1 MCCRILAAA
10 SSDEGPPSLFE
21 IQPKLFSAPALHD
34 PPSETSGMNEGA
46 SVIANQE
53 LMSLLLN
60 IGKRDKIGKRQLD
73 LLLQLRQAGL
83 F

>member
-1 MCCRILAAA
+1 
-10 SSDEGPPSLFE
+10 
-21 IQPKLFSAPALHD
+21 
-34 PPSETSGMNEGA
+34 MNEGA